1 MIPLYDASVRRRK
14 LPVVNIALIV
24 VNALVFI
31 YELTLGGIDR
41 DIFFFTFGLMPVE
54 LTQGISFQILPLR
67 DSLGNVVEVK
77 DIETPFHTWGT
88 VFTSMFMHGGFMHF
102 IGNMLFLWVFGDN
115 VEERLGHVK
124 YLLFYVAAGVAAAWA
139 QIGIDLDSQTPMI
152 GASGAIS
159 GVLGAYLM
167 LYPYNRITT
176 LVMFVFISVIQLPA
190 LLVLGAWFLPPAY
203 QRTRLAGHI
212 LVRRRSGLHGPHW
225 GIRSRHGTDGP
236 VQTLDRRAG
245 MGPLAPGTIIHG
257 GCGLDGSRDLG
268 PSVYR
273 MWPGV

>member
-1 MIPLYDASVRRRK
+1 MIPLYDSTVRRRK
-14 LPVVNIALIV
+14 FPVVNIALIV
-24 VNALVFI
+24 VNSLVFL

-54 LTQGISFQILPLR
+54 LTQGISFQVLPLR
-67 DSLGNVVEVK
+67 DALGNVVELK

-139 QIGIDLDSQTPMI
+139 QIGIDLDSQIPMI

-176 LVMFVFISVIQLPA
+176 LVIFVFITVIQLPA
-190 LLVLGAWFLPPAY
+190 LLVLGAWFLLQLVNGLGSIGTFSSGAGVAY
-203 QRTRLAGHI
+203 MAHI
-212 LVRRRSGLHGPHW
+212 GGF
-225 GIRSRHGTDGP
+225 G
-236 VQTLDRRAG
+236 AG
-245 MGPLAPGTIIHG
+245 MVLMALYKFLTGEPVWP
-257 GCGLDGSRDLG
+257 SRPWDYNPWRL
-268 PSVYR
+268 R
-273 MWPGV
+273 R